1 MRYVYTLSLVALIGL
16 LPTSLSAQAPGVETP
31 ALQADPP
38 GLKFLVMGN
47 VAFEG
52 GNYDEALRSYLQVPQ
67 IETTPYAINRLAL
80 TYHMLNRL
88 SEAEST
94 YKSATRRDKEMS
106 AAYNNLGALYYGRRK
121 FKDAEKRFKDALKY
135 GDAQSSVLRHN
146 LRAAKYARENGKQI
160 RPVLLQ
166 EMVENPLLVEERE
179 GDVVKVK
186 FLMPPKV
193 LEEVTMQGKRGD
205 SFLAR
210 KMFEDA
216 IIEYQRAI
224 KIDRYYPSI
233 INRLGIAYHQSQRFK
248 DAEKQ
253 YKAALKINPYYLE
266 ALNNL
271 GSIEYAKKRFRRA
284 LNYYG
289 KALDI
294 RPNSPTILQN
304 IGSCLFAM
312 ERFEQGLEIYI
323 RALRLDPNLF
333 NHVSGFGTLI
343 QTSQRNESMVNFYMA
358 KVFANSGDKDRTMSY
373 LYKAVEEGFKN
384 EDLLRGDPAFSLL
397 VDDERFIQLLASF
410 G

>member
-1 MRYVYTLSLVALIGL
+1 MRYVCTLSLVALIGL
-16 LPTSLSAQAPGVETP
+16 FPAGLFGQVPGTETP
-31 ALQADPP
+31 AAQPEPQGPNYLS
-38 GLKFLVMGN
+38 MGN
-47 VAFEG
+47 AAFEQ
-52 GNYDEALRSYLQVPQ
+52 GNYAEALELYLRVPG
-67 IETTPYAINRLAL
+67 IEATPYAVNRLGL
-80 TYHMLNRL
+80 SYHMLNRL
-88 SEAEST
+88 SEAESV
-94 YKSATRRDKEMS
+94 YKNATRGNKELS

-121 FKDAEKRFKDALKY
+121 FKDAENRFKDALKY
-135 GDAQSSVLRHN
+135 DAQNRVLRQN

-160 RPVLLQ
+160 RPVLL
-166 EMVENPLLVEERE
+166 ELMSENPLLVLERE
-179 GDVVKVK
+179 GDVVKVVM
-186 FLMPPKV
+186 LMSPEV
-193 LEEVTMQGKRGD
+193 LVEVTLQGKKGD

-224 KIDRYYPSI
+224 KIDRYDPSI
-233 INRLGIAYHQSQRFK
+233 INRLGIAYHQSQRLK

-271 GSIEYAKKRFRRA
+271 GSIEYTRKRFRRA
-284 LNYYG
+284 MDYYG

-312 ERFEQGLEIYI
+312 ERFEQGLQIYI
-323 RALRLDPNLF
+323 RALQLDPDLF
-333 NHVSGFGTLI
+333 NHVGGFGTLI

-384 EDLLRGDPAFSLL
+384 DEMLRGDPAFSLL
-397 VDDERFIQLLASF
+397 ADDERFIQLLASF